1 MYRQAQALVF
11 PVGLWGTR
19 IMSYGGSEGRSL
31 GRNEVRVTE
40 IKRKKIRQLQSLRCR
55 WHDVLLSCLVVRGLP
70 VP

>member
-1 MYRQAQALVF
+1 
-11 PVGLWGTR
+11 
-19 IMSYGGSEGRSL
+19 MSYGGSKGRSL

-55 WHDVLLSCLVVRGLP
+55 WDDVLLSCLVVRGLP